1 MSGNCY
7 KARLAARQVG
17 VALSLKDYGLHDGAT
32 RKPDYLAKNP
42 NGRVP
47 MLEFE
52 DGRTLAESGAIL
64 WYLGEN
70 TPLVPADPWGRAQLL
85 QWMFF
90 EQYSHEPYIA
100 VARFWLGY
108 APKED
113 LEKRRHLVPE
123 WHAKGNAA
131 LGVMQR
137 HLAKH
142 DCSRPGNIR
151 LPTLRYT
158 ATPIARPRAASSWPR
173 IRRCAPGWRVSPLSL
188 GTFRCPKSGRSSG
201 FAGGLRLQIAVEPA
215 HQLRCH
221 VDLVGARLCAAAR
234 LELRIAPLR
243 RVCPSRH
250 HPNGSRISRST
261 TMKPPSLACRS
272 PMARASV

>member
-1 MSGNCY
+1 MPILHQMQMSGNCY

-47 MLEFE
+47 LLEFE
-52 DGRTLAESGAIL
+52 DGRLLAESGAIL

-70 TPLVPADPWGRAQLL
+70 TPLVPADRWGRAQLL

-142 DCSRPGNIR
+142 DWFAAGQYSIADIALYGYTHCAAEGGFELSAYPAVRAWLARVAAQPGYI
-151 LPTLRYT
+151 
-158 ATPIARPRAASSWPR
+158 
-173 IRRCAPGWRVSPLSL
+173 PLSE
-188 GTFRCPKSGRSSG
+188 KW
-201 FAGGLRLQIAVEPA
+201 
-215 HQLRCH
+215 
-221 VDLVGARLCAAAR
+221 
-234 LELRIAPLR
+234 
-243 RVCPSRH
+243 
-250 HPNGSRISRST
+250 
-261 TMKPPSLACRS
+261 
-272 PMARASV
+272 